1 MSTDRP
7 TPTLP
12 SDNGAPEQPGAE
24 ELERVLKTVPSGA
37 FALAGTT
44 VGLLVMAYLALYF
57 LVFIPRGPIE

>member
-7 TPTLP
+7 SPTPS
-12 SDNGAPEQPGAE
+12 SDTRAPEPAGS
-24 ELERVLKTVPSGA
+24 ELERALKTVPRGA

-44 VGLLVMAYLALYF
+44 VGLLVAAYLALYF